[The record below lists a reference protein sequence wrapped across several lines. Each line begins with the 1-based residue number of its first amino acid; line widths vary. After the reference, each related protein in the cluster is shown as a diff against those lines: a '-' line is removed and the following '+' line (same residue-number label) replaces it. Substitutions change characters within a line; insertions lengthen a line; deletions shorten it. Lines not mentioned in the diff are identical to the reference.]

1 MSSTF
6 NKEFPFIVKPI
17 LTLIQDKCI
26 CTLIK
31 IGEYNLLFDCG
42 WNEKFTINIK
52 NKYEERLKDIK
63 LDAIFLSNNYISYY
77 GALPLIKSFP
87 QNEETKV
94 YSTTPIAN
102 LGLYVMVDA
111 FISNLESQENALSYF
126 PISQDKLSKVFYN
139 INKIN
144 YLQSITLSKKL
155 NNNLSEDT
163 LIIISIPSGTSM
175 GGAAWTCNY
184 RLFNFVYAS
193 EFSIEPKIIAD
204 PFPYKKLKKM
214 NFFITDNKC
223 QKEVPI
229 VKKVIDEDFD
239 KKIRESLENKKN
251 IFIPTDNINSMLEM
265 ITKFEKLLDDYKE
278 SYSNKS
284 DKVEYKILVCS
295 NCSNEIIEGIK
306 SLTEFLGTKI
316 SQQFCSFGEKPFNFE
331 DVICIKTLE
340 EFRKE
345 YINKKLKYIIL
356 ATFENLN
363 LGLGYSI
370 LPYVLNDKNIIMIN
384 IFKEY
389 ELQSVFGN
397 IIKEV
402 KNLKSNSLPYEEIK
416 VLERKKSEKN
426 NKNIE
431 MEVENEDSNDDD
443 INKDNKSEM
452 NKNILS
458 GVNNIINN
466 SSYKM
471 VIDRNKLFSL
481 PKNNNGYL
489 SFNFINQSKY
499 TDYGIELSRDEVE
512 IMKKNNESEN
522 TTYNSNF
529 LNFKKE
535 LENTDKKEIN
545 LELSEFCLPTK
556 LEKTK
561 VQIQIKCDIFFYPI
575 INKIDFMSKKI
586 IIEEIKPKDGIILIG
601 YTVPL
606 SDSLKSNNI
615 KCINLT
621 DSDQYSEKI
630 KDNIIQFNYTSDD
643 LYSGKKVIIEKGNE
657 NLYSFDSLL
666 LSIKTKRNNL
676 IDVSILNN
684 KYKKIGALQE
694 DKIKVVNNEKKE
706 DTIFAKNNLKLINIK
721 NKLEENSNIKLIIA
735 DHKLR
740 TIDKSVEIYI
750 QDSELVLNGEFNE
763 QYFNIKSK
771 INNIYFNY
779 DNNK

>member
-1 MSSTF
+1 M
-6 NKEFPFIVKPI
+6 
-17 LTLIQDKCI
+17 
-26 CTLIK
+26 
-31 IGEYNLLFDCG
+31 
-42 WNEKFTINIK
+42 
-52 NKYEERLKDIK
+52 
-63 LDAIFLSNNYISYY
+63 
-77 GALPLIKSFP
+77 
-87 QNEETKV
+87 
-94 YSTTPIAN
+94 
-102 LGLYVMVDA
+102 
-111 FISNLESQENALSYF
+111 
-126 PISQDKLSKVFYN
+126 
-139 INKIN
+139 
-144 YLQSITLSKKL
+144 
-155 NNNLSEDT
+155 
-163 LIIISIPSGTSM
+163 
-175 GGAAWTCNY
+175 
-184 RLFNFVYAS
+184 
-193 EFSIEPKIIAD
+193 
-204 PFPYKKLKKM
+204 
-214 NFFITDNKC
+214 
-223 QKEVPI
+223 
-229 VKKVIDEDFD
+229 
-239 KKIRESLENKKN
+239 
-251 IFIPTDNINSMLEM
+251 
-265 ITKFEKLLDDYKE
+265 
-278 SYSNKS
+278 
-284 DKVEYKILVCS
+284 
-295 NCSNEIIEGIK
+295 
-306 SLTEFLGTKI
+306 
-316 SQQFCSFGEKPFNFE
+316 
-331 DVICIKTLE
+331 
-340 EFRKE
+340 
-345 YINKKLKYIIL
+345 

-370 LPYVLNDKNIIMIN
+370 LPYVLNDKNVIMIN

-416 VLERKKSEKN
+416 VLERKKSEKSD
-426 NKNIE
+426 KNIE
-431 MEVENEDSNDDD
+431 MEVENEESNDDD

-452 NKNILS
+452 NKNTSS
-458 GVNNIINN
+458 GSNNIINN

-529 LNFKKE
+529 LKFKKE

-556 LEKTK
+556 IEKTK

-601 YTVPL
+601 YTSPL

-615 KCINLT
+615 NCINLT
-621 DSDQYSEKI
+621 DSDQYEKEI
-630 KDNIIQFNYTSDD
+630 KDDIIKFNYTSDD

-694 DKIKVVNNEKKE
+694 DKIKVVNNENKE
-706 DTIFAKNNLKLINIK
+706 DIIFAKNNLKLINIK

-740 TIDKSVEIYI
+740 TMDKSVEIYI
-750 QDSELVLNGEFNE
+750 QDNELVLNGEFNE